1 MLQRSEFSLRSGTRS
16 VNNIAENTR
25 VHNRQQPAARST
37 FVAGKLRR
45 ILTSITIIVIFAFA
59 VRIAFTW
66 SYVNSHSHQALSVI
80 PFMFESGNIAVSVA
94 QGHGFASPFR
104 VNTGPTAWMT
114 PVYPALLAG
123 VFRIFGIY
131 KFNSYLAATSLNI
144 LFASL
149 TCIPI
154 FFAGK
159 RIAGA
164 RLGATAAWLWAIFPN
179 AILLTYESMWEACLS
194 ALLAAIILWATLV
207 LAESSRPR
215 DWIAYGALWGLTLM
229 TNPTL
234 ASLLPLLLIWL
245 AWRAHTQRHEW
256 LALPAIALGVA
267 LLCCIPWTV
276 RNYAIFHR
284 LVPLRSV
291 LGLQLWLGNNPQA
304 APPWLGT
311 LHPINDQTERQK
323 YIEMGEMDYMRV
335 KKREALRYIQ
345 AHPRHELHLA
355 ALRFV
360 AIWSGGASHPVRDF
374 RGSDSSW
381 FRYVLLFNLSIGVG
395 ALFGIILL
403 CIRRSIFAFPLAIF
417 PIVFPCAYYATLALP
432 RYSLPMAP
440 AVILL
445 TAITLGGVFRPW
457 KFGKLFET
465 GEEGE
470 TVEPSSLRA
479 C

>member
-1 MLQRSEFSLRSGTRS
+1 MQSQKQISIKQPFVQR
-16 VNNIAENTR
+16 
-25 VHNRQQPAARST
+25 
-37 FVAGKLRR
+37 KLRG
-45 ILTSITIIVIFAFA
+45 IVTSLTLIVIFAFA

-104 VNTGPTAWMT
+104 VNTGPSAWMT
-114 PVYPALLAG
+114 PVYPALLAA

-131 KFNSYLAATSLNI
+131 KLNSYLAATSLNI

-159 RIAGA
+159 RIAGVG
-164 RLGATAAWLWAIFPN
+164 LGATAAWLWAIFPN
-179 AILLTYESMWEACLS
+179 AILLTFQSMWEACLS
-194 ALLAAIILWATLV
+194 ALLAAIILWATLA

-245 AWRAHTQRHEW
+245 AYRAHKMRHEW
-256 LALPAIALGVA
+256 IALPVIALGVA

-276 RNYAIFHR
+276 RNYSVFHR
-284 LVPLRSV
+284 FVPLRSV

-304 APPWLGT
+304 QPPWLGT
-311 LHPINDQTERQK
+311 LHPINDQAEREK

-335 KKREALRYIQ
+335 KKREAIRYIE

-360 AIWSGGASHPVRDF
+360 AIWSGGTSHPIHDF
-374 RGSDSSW
+374 ETNDSSW
-381 FRYVLLFNLSIGVG
+381 FRYVLLFNICIGFG
-395 ALFGIILL
+395 ALLGIILL
-403 CIRRSIFAFPLAIF
+403 CIRRSIYAFPLAVF
-417 PIVFPCAYYATLALP
+417 PVVFPCAYYATLALP
-432 RYSLPMAP
+432 RYSLPMDP

-445 TAITLGGVFRPW
+445 TVIALAGIFRLW
-457 KFGKLFET
+457 KFRRRKEVKQ
-465 GEEGE
+465 EGNSSQPGLPQSLLS
-470 TVEPSSLRA
+470 PSKAATL
-479 C
+479 

>member
-1 MLQRSEFSLRSGTRS
+1 MRDTEPPKPKPPFVLR
-16 VNNIAENTR
+16 
-25 VHNRQQPAARST
+25 
-37 FVAGKLRR
+37 KLRG
-45 ILTSITIIVIFAFA
+45 IATSLTLIVIFAFA

-66 SYVNSHSHQALSVI
+66 DYVNSHSHQALSVI

-123 VFRIFGIY
+123 IFRIFGIY
-131 KFNSYLAATSLNI
+131 KLNSYLAATSLNI

-159 RIAGA
+159 RISGVG
-164 RLGATAAWLWAIFPN
+164 LGAAAAWLWAIFPN
-179 AILLTYESMWEACLS
+179 AILLTFQSMWEACLS
-194 ALLAAIILWATLV
+194 ALLAAIILWATLA

-245 AWRAHTQRHEW
+245 AYRARTMRHEW
-256 LALPAIALGVA
+256 LALPIIALGVA

-276 RNYAIFHR
+276 RNYSVFHR
-284 LVPLRSV
+284 FVPLRSV

-304 APPWLGT
+304 EPPWLGT
-311 LHPINDQTERQK
+311 LHPINDQAERQK
-323 YIEMGEMDYMRV
+323 YLEMGEMDYMRV
-335 KKREALRYIQ
+335 KKREAIRYIE
-345 AHPRHELHLA
+345 AHPRHDLHLA

-360 AIWSGGASHPVRDF
+360 AIWSGGTSHPIRDF
-374 RGSDSSW
+374 ENNDSSW
-381 FRYVLLFNLSIGVG
+381 FRYILLFNICIGFG
-395 ALFGIILL
+395 ALLGIILL
-403 CIRRSIFAFPLAIF
+403 CVRWSVYAFPLAVF

-432 RYSLPMAP
+432 RYSLPMDP

-445 TAITLGGVFRPW
+445 TVIALAGIFRPW
-457 KFGKLFET
+457 TFQKRSKSKR
-465 GEEGE
+465 EGNSGNSE
-470 TVEPSSLRA
+470 LPQSLLSPSRA
-479 C
+479 ATL

>member
-1 MLQRSEFSLRSGTRS
+1 MRNYEQRKPKPPFLQR
-16 VNNIAENTR
+16 
-25 VHNRQQPAARST
+25 
-37 FVAGKLRR
+37 KLRG
-45 ILTSITIIVIFAFA
+45 IATSLTLIVIFAFA

-94 QGHGFASPFR
+94 EGHGFASPFR

-123 VFRIFGIY
+123 VFRVFGIY
-131 KFNSYLAATSLNI
+131 KLNSYLAATSLNI

-159 RIAGA
+159 RIAGVGFGSA
-164 RLGATAAWLWAIFPN
+164 AAWLWAIFPN

-194 ALLAAIILWATLV
+194 ALLVAIILWATLP

-245 AWRAHTQRHEW
+245 AYRARKLRHEW
-256 LALPAIALGVA
+256 LALPTIALGIA
-267 LLCCIPWTV
+267 ILCCVPWTV
-276 RNYAIFHR
+276 RNYSAFHR
-284 LVPLRSV
+284 FVPLRSV

-311 LHPINDQTERQK
+311 LHPINDQAERQK

-335 KKREALRYIQ
+335 KKREAMRYIE
-345 AHPRHELHLA
+345 AHPRHELRLA

-360 AIWSGGASHPVRDF
+360 AIWSGGTSHPIRDF
-374 RGSDSSW
+374 EANNSSW
-381 FRYVLLFNLSIGVG
+381 FRYVLLFNVCIAFG

-403 CIRRSIFAFPLAIF
+403 CIRRSIYAFPLAVF
-417 PIVFPCAYYATLALP
+417 PVIFPCAYYATLALP
-432 RYSLPMAP
+432 RYSLPMDP

-445 TAITLGGVFRPW
+445 TAIALAGILRPW
-457 KFGKLFET
+457 KFGRRRKAKQ
-465 GEEGE
+465 EGN
-470 TVEPSSLRA
+470 TNEPNLPQSLLSPSRA
-479 C
+479 ATL

>member
-1 MLQRSEFSLRSGTRS
+1 MRETEQPRPKPPFLLR
-16 VNNIAENTR
+16 
-25 VHNRQQPAARST
+25 
-37 FVAGKLRR
+37 KLRG
-45 ILTSITIIVIFAFA
+45 IVTSLTIIVIFAFA

-66 SYVNSHSHQALSVI
+66 NYVNAHSHQALSVI

-123 VFRIFGIY
+123 VFRLFGIY
-131 KFNSYLAATSLNI
+131 RLNSYLAAASLNI

-149 TCIPI
+149 ACIPI

-159 RIAGA
+159 RIAGVG
-164 RLGATAAWLWAIFPN
+164 LGATAAWLWAIFPN
-179 AILLTYESMWEACLS
+179 AILLTFESMWEACLS
-194 ALLAAIILWATLV
+194 ALLAAIILWATLA

-245 AWRAHTQRHEW
+245 AWRARKQRHEW

-267 LLCCIPWTV
+267 ILCCIPWTV
-276 RNYAIFHR
+276 RNYSAFHR
-284 LVPLRSV
+284 FVPLRSV

-311 LHPINDQTERQK
+311 LHPINDQAERQK
-323 YIEMGEMDYMRV
+323 YIEMGEMDYMRA
-335 KKREALRYIQ
+335 KKRVALRYIE

-360 AIWSGGASHPVRDF
+360 AIWSGGTSHPIRDF
-374 RGSDSSW
+374 QTNGSSW
-381 FRYVLLFNLSIGVG
+381 FRYVLLFNLCIGFG

-403 CIRRSIFAFPLAIF
+403 CIRRSSFAFPLAIF

-432 RYSLPMAP
+432 RYSLPMDP
-440 AVILL
+440 VVILL
-445 TAITLGGVFRPW
+445 TAITLSGIFRPW
-457 KFGKLFET
+457 K
-465 GEEGE
+465 
-470 TVEPSSLRA
+470 LRRLRRTTQE
-479 C
+479 